1 MNQSLEAGIAR
12 TAATD
17 QAEGTVLSVIIPA
30 LNEEG
35 GIACIL
41 ERLQAVAGQLR
52 SIGIRDLEVIVVD
65 DGSED
70 ATAEIVEQ
78 TPGVRLFRHKV
89 NKGYGAAIKTGFS
102 HASGSLLAFM
112 DADGTYPPESLAK
125 LCEVALQGRADVV
138 IGSRRSG
145 GESRMPLIRRIGNL
159 IWSSLLSLIG
169 DTTVEDPASGMRILW
184 RHCLEKLYPLP
195 DGLNFTPVMSAR
207 TLHEKLTVVELPIP
221 YAERTGRSK
230 LSVVRD
236 GTRFLL
242 TIIWTVLQYNPARI
256 LELAGFGALTLAGM
270 IGALFVTARLNGVT
284 ELGIWGVAAAYTSL
298 VLAVSGVSTLS
309 VGIASNYLV
318 ALFHPG
324 PIRQPSL
331 VAKTLGASVEKNFG
345 WVAATL
351 AAAGAVVGALSLI
364 LALQGWEITRLWFWL
379 MGSALCLLTGIHL
392 ALFSMLLRV
401 MGTLS
406 HRKKHI
412 SIDLGEDLRPAAI
425 ATAPGTIMSG
435 SHFAR

>member
-1 MNQSLEAGIAR
+1 MERGLE
-12 TAATD
+12 TSAA
-17 QAEGTVLSVIIPA
+17 GTVLSVVIPA
-30 LNEEG
+30 LNEED
-35 GIACIL
+35 GIAAIL
-41 ERLQAVAGQLR
+41 ERLRAVGEQLEH
-52 SIGIRDLEVIVVD
+52 IGIRELEVIVVD

-70 ATAEIVEQ
+70 ATAEIVER
-78 TPGVRLFRHKV
+78 TGGVRLFRHTV

-125 LCEVALQGRADVV
+125 LCEVALERRADVV

-159 IWSSLLSLIG
+159 IWSSLLSVIG
-169 DTTVEDPASGMRILW
+169 DTPVEDPASGMRVLW

-236 GTRFLL
+236 GLRFLG

-256 LELAGFGALTLAGM
+256 MEMVGFGAMSVAGV
-270 IGALFVTARLNGVT
+270 IGALFIAARLNGIA
-284 ELGIWGVAAAYTSL
+284 ELGIWGVAAAYSSL

-309 VGIASNYLV
+309 LGIASNYLV
-318 ALFHPG
+318 SLFHPG

-331 VAKTLGASVEKNFG
+331 VAKVLGTPVEQNFG
-345 WVAATL
+345 WIAAAL
-351 AAAGAVVGALSLI
+351 AAFGAGVGALSLV
-364 LALQGWEITRLWFWL
+364 LALHGWEITRLWFWL
-379 MGSALCLLTGIHL
+379 LGSALCLLTGIQF
-392 ALFSMLLRV
+392 ALFSTLLRV
-401 MGTLS
+401 IQTLS
-406 HRKKHI
+406 HRYEEI
-412 SIDLGEDLRPAAI
+412 GADLGTDLRPAPLAGAAQAI
-425 ATAPGTIMSG
+425 LSG
-435 SHFAR
+435 SRVAR